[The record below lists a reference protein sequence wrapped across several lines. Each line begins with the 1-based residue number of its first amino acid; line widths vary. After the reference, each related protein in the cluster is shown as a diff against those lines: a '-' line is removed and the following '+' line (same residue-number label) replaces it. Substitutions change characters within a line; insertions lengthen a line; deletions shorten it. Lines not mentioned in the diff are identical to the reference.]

1 MKTYEISSHPMVYA
15 PGMVRYCIAG
25 YRTSKGR
32 GRSPFIRILHEGYGL
47 DKKLVTGLLSGK
59 IPHRVEGDSVVFE
72 A

>member
-1 MKTYEISSHPMVYA
+1 
-15 PGMVRYCIAG
+15 MVRYCIAG